1 MARES
6 ANRKWYHDGLA
17 FTCQGCGTCC
27 RGPGGYV
34 WITED
39 EARELAEA
47 LGMTLQAFA
56 SKFLRTTSSGL
67 ALVDDKS
74 GDCPLLGEDGRCR
87 VYHHRPMQCRTW
99 PWWSENL
106 ISRRRWDDVAT
117 RCPGMNAGTVHSV
130 IVIEA
135 EAAKEF

>member
-1 MARES
+1 MARAS
-6 ANRKWYHDGLA
+6 SNKKWYHDGLA
-17 FTCQGCGTCC
+17 FTCRGCGECC

-39 EARELAEA
+39 EARELAGA
-47 LGMTLQAFA
+47 LDMTLQAFA
-56 SKFLRTTSSGL
+56 SKFLRTTASGL
-67 ALVDDKS
+67 ALVDDTS
-74 GDCPLLGEDGRCR
+74 GDCPLLGADGKCR
-87 VYHHRPMQCRTW
+87 VYHRRPLQCRTW

-106 ISRRRWDDVAT
+106 ISRRRWDDAAA
-117 RCPGMNAGTVHSV
+117 RCPGMNAGPVHSP